1 MRGRLVPGLTSI
13 IRTCTPRPDVVGG
26 GLADNHFAAQLDQV
40 VRNPSGYPVYG
51 DPDEFFA
58 ITYPTSGLRQLLSRT
73 FGRVSGNKV
82 EGAEHGVI
90 RSATSFGGG
99 KTHSLMA
106 VYHLAKGARP
116 QNLREFVDPAV
127 LPESCRIAAVVADT
141 LDPENGLLTNGIRTW
156 TIWGELAAQL
166 GPEAYAQLKASD
178 ESRTAPGKATWEA
191 IVGGE
196 PTIFI
201 IDEIAHH
208 LRQLTSSGNPD
219 LRRMAQA
226 IPAFLKSLFELAAG
240 NPKVVVIITLA
251 TQADAYGRETEELA
265 ELMNEGEGEFQ
276 GALADTHSLLAR
288 TVSVIKPAEDAEIV
302 EILKRRLFAEIDAGA
317 AEEAAEA
324 YKTYYED
331 LAGRGE
337 IFSGGAEQPSTY
349 GDLIRASYPF
359 HPELVRVLDK
369 RIGSISNFNRARGA
383 LKLLAEVVAGVW
395 EDQREVE
402 ILNVADVDFRRSA
415 VLSHLTVGIDRPDFE
430 QVARVDFVG
439 PASHAATVDATRF
452 SGHAPYATRACTTV
466 FCHSLELVQTAG
478 ASRSDYLLGSLRIT
492 DDPTVI
498 GEALA
503 EVERIAWHLA
513 WDGARWRFI
522 TEPNANK
529 IIAEEMRNV
538 PNTKVNAELEDLVR
552 RTFPADGSVKS
563 ALFPSGAAALPD
575 EPALR
580 LAVLHY
586 DDVWVLASDAS
597 TPPPKLAEILDHA
610 GMGGGIRTYRNA
622 VVFLVAD
629 EDAKEAMRDR
639 VRAAIAIS
647 TLVEEPGR
655 MAAFADEVR
664 KKLKSA
670 HGTVR
675 LEARVAINRCFRH
688 LYFPWAD
695 KSTNYL
701 RHVELPPAQQGEAEK
716 PQTKVVVEALRNE
729 SKIRETP
736 IGTDYLRSKAWPKDA
751 ATVSTRAVADYFWRD
766 HGAQLVLDPT
776 LIRDAVRDGVKN
788 GSWVYYDIQG
798 QRAWTTKDPPPPITV
813 SLESMLYTLDEA
825 KARGIL
831 GREVAWEDIDRIL
844 KGDVLPAIELRSKL
858 ETAIGREPSKSEIC
872 GVLARAAEGGRQARV
887 IIVEGPAESSA
898 KPLSPADILTAQF
911 DGLTLIAPGRGIE
924 LGLAIDEGD
933 GPRPVEA
940 RGVAGVAFQQLLDR
954 LNDIPGAKGVSRLTI
969 GASVEPGEGVR
980 DISLLGKAIG
990 MLPKLDISVDLEM
1003 PLEFAGLR
1011 HGVDVRLAGPAS
1023 DYQQVEDQVLALA
1036 RASSA
1041 VAGRLELS
1049 VHFAEPAAPG
1059 GPDLERI
1066 RKVLT
1071 DLQPGELYLRADPA

>member
-1 MRGRLVPGLTSI
+1 MPGLTPI
-13 IRTCTPRPDVVGG
+13 TRTCIPRPDVLSG

-40 VRNPSGYPVYG
+40 VRNPHGYPIYG

-73 FGRVSGNKV
+73 FGRLSGATV

-106 VYHLAKGARP
+106 VYHLAEGAKP
-116 QNLREFVDPAV
+116 SNLSDFVDPGL
-127 LPESCRIAAVVADT
+127 LPKSCRVAAVVADT

-156 TIWGELAAQL
+156 TLWGEMAAQL
-166 GPEAYAQLKASD
+166 GPEAYGLLKASD
-178 ESRTAPGKATWEA
+178 EGRTAPGKATWEA
-191 IVGGE
+191 IVGDQ

-219 LRRMAQA
+219 VRRMAQA
-226 IPAFLKSLFELAAG
+226 IPPFLKSLFELAAG

-251 TQADAYGRETEELA
+251 TQADAYGRETEELT
-265 ELMNEGEGEFQ
+265 ELMNEAEGEFQ
-276 GALADTHSLLAR
+276 AALADAQSLLAR

-302 EILKRRLFAEIDAGA
+302 EILKRRLFAEIDRGAASEAAGA
-317 AEEAAEA
+317 
-324 YKTYYED
+324 YKAYYED

-337 IFSGGAEQPSTY
+337 MFSGGAEQPATY
-349 GDLIRASYPF
+349 GDLVARSYPF

-369 RIGSISNFNRARGA
+369 RIGSINNFNRARGA

-395 EDQREVE
+395 QEKRDVE

-439 PASHAATVDATRF
+439 PDSHAATVDATRF
-452 SGHAPYATRACTTV
+452 AGHSPYATRASTTV

-478 ASRSDYLLGSLRIT
+478 ATRSDYLLGSLRIG

-503 EVERIAWHLA
+503 EVEKIAWHLA
-513 WDGARWRFI
+513 WDGSRWRFM

-538 PNTKVNAELEDLVR
+538 PNSKVNAELEDLIR
-552 RTFPADGSVKS
+552 RTFPTDGSVKS
-563 ALFPSGAAALPD
+563 ILFPGASASVPD
-575 EPALR
+575 EAALR
-580 LAVLHY
+580 LAVFHH
-586 DDVWVLASDAS
+586 DDVFVLASKAAS
-597 TPPPKLAEILDHA
+597 APSKLVDTLNHA
-610 GMGGGIRTYRNA
+610 GMGGGIRAYRNA

-629 EDAKEAMRDR
+629 EDAKDAMRDR
-639 VRAAIAIS
+639 VRASIAVS
-647 TLVEEPGR
+647 TLVDEPAR
-655 MAAFADEVR
+655 MAAFADEV
-664 KKLKSA
+664 KKRLKSA

-695 KSTNYL
+695 KSTDYL
-701 RHVELPPAQQGEAEK
+701 RHVELPPTQQGEAEK
-716 PQTKVVVEALRNE
+716 PQTRVVVEALRNE

-736 IGTDYLRSKAWPKDA
+736 ISTDYLRAKAWPKDA
-751 ATVSTRAVADYFWRD
+751 SEITTKALADYFWRD

-776 LIRDAVRDGVKN
+776 LIRDAIRDGVKN
-788 GSWVYYDIQG
+788 GAWVYFDIQA
-798 QRAWTTKDPPPPITV
+798 QRAWTAKDPPPPITV
-813 SLESMLYTLDEA
+813 SNESYLYTLDEA
-825 KARGIL
+825 TARGIL
-831 GREVAWEDIDRIL
+831 GRELVWEDIERIL
-844 KGDVLPAIELRSKL
+844 TSDGLSAVELRSKL
-858 ETAIGREPSKSEIC
+858 ETSLAREPSKAEIAA
-872 GVLARAAEGGRQARV
+872 VLARAAEGGHQARV
-887 IIVEGPAESSA
+887 IVVEGLAEA
-898 KPLSPADILTAQF
+898 GVKPLKPADISNASF
-911 DGLTLIAPGRGIE
+911 DDLTLISPAHGIE
-924 LGLAIDEGD
+924 LGIVVVDD
-933 GPRPVEA
+933 GGRPRPVEA
-940 RGVAGVAFQQLLDR
+940 RGVAGVAFQQLFDR
-954 LNDIPGAKGVSRLTI
+954 LADVPGSKGVSRLTI
-969 GASVEPGEGVR
+969 SASVEPGEGVG

-990 MLPKLDISVDLEM
+990 MLPKLDISIDLEM

-1023 DYQQVEDQVLALA
+1023 DYQRVEDTILALA
-1036 RASSA
+1036 RGATA

-1049 VHFAEPAAPG
+1049 IRFAEPVAIGTPE
-1059 GPDLERI
+1059 LERI
-1066 RKVLT
+1066 RKVLA
-1071 DLQPGELYLRADPA
+1071 DLQPGDLHLRAEQA